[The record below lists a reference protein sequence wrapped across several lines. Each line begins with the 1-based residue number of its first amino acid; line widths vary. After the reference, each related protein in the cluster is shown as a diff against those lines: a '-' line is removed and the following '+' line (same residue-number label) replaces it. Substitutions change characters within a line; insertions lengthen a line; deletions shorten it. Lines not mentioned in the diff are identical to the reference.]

1 VGARSPRPGPDA
13 APAEGVAEE
22 RGSLS
27 AVPDGAAHPNRPG
40 GAAGRRGAAAS
51 ATSEASAE
59 QAVRRAQR
67 RETRHS
73 GVLLWALGIALAVVV
88 MLFAAQLQR
97 SGQLA
102 EQVGALEA
110 ELEASRA
117 ALAAYESHLGE
128 VRNRV
133 GGLSAQVRELE
144 ALVERGPAE
153 STSD

>member
-13 APAEGVAEE
+13 APAERSAEE
-22 RGSLS
+22 PGSLS
-27 AVPDGAAHPNRPG
+27 AVPDG
-40 GAAGRRGAAAS
+40 GARSREVGTRGRAAS
-51 ATSEASAE
+51 EGSEGGAE
-59 QAVRRAQR
+59 QALRRARR
-67 RETRHS
+67 RERRHS

-97 SGQLA
+97 SSQLA
-102 EQVGALEA
+102 DQVGALES

-144 ALVERGPAE
+144 ALVERGPSEPA
-153 STSD
+153 SD